1 MTMTII
7 TQTEEI
13 VNYSNLLKI
22 YMAEGTYGDAD
33 VFAIVALPI
42 MQNIIAAADDDNVI
56 QLGIYDSEDKCRTVY
71 EQLKKWLTS
80 GVQPVFDVPV
90 TVQEE

>member
-1 MTMTII
+1 MTLTIF

-13 VNYSNLLKI
+13 VNYSNLQKI
-22 YMAEGTYGDAD
+22 YMAEGTYDGAD

-42 MQNIIAAADDDNVI
+42 MQNVNADADDDSII
-56 QLGIYDSEDKCRTVY
+56 QLGVYDSEDKCRIVY
-71 EQLKKWLTS
+71 EQLKKWLIS

-90 TVQEE
+90 MVQEE